1 MAGNMNHELPI
12 RGDIPAVAVQV
23 QKIGG
28 KPFGTGRSIGL
39 VTGMA
44 SVDGGIDVQAIVAAQ
59 SDHKYHDMLAQAF
72 DGGCRKNRVNG
83 VFTFVLP
90 HGERAIIRAA
100 RKCHRPPYG
109 EAICNYQ
116 DITDSG
122 DRIALLAGAAA
133 LALVMLTPER
143 YLDEG
148 DHMIGACSIDA
159 VLRGRSS
166 AVISSSLPGMLC

>member
-1 MAGNMNHELPI
+1 MLVRYIGSRGRRTVGNMNHELPI

-44 SVDGGIDVQAIVAAQ
+44 SIDGGIDVRAIVAAE
-59 SDHKYHDMLAQAF
+59 SDYKYHDMLAQTF

-90 HGERAIIRAA
+90 QGERAIIRAA
-100 RKCHRPPYG
+100 RKYHRPPHA
-109 EAICNYQ
+109 EAVCNYR
-116 DITDSG
+116 DIIDGG

-133 LALVMLTPER
+133 LALVMLAPEG
-143 YLDEG
+143 YLEEG
-148 DHMIGACSIDA
+148 SEGRMIEARSIDT
-159 VLRGRSS
+159 VL
-166 AVISSSLPGMLC
+166 